1 MDSTQGPRVLIVE
14 DDEDTR
20 YLVHLILEDAGYQ
33 VDQVADGAAALEWLR
48 ASREPVIVLLDW
60 WLPGLDGLHVIQAL
74 SEEAPHPVRHA
85 YILITAA
92 YELLVPRL
100 EELPNGLS
108 VWVIPK
114 PFRLE
119 GLLAAVAEVARD
131 VGSDSS
137 ACAS

>member
-1 MDSTQGPRVLIVE
+1 MDSTRDPRVLIVE

-20 YLVHLILEDAGYQ
+20 YLVHLILMDAGYE
-33 VDQVADGAAALEWLR
+33 VDQVADGVDALVWLR
-48 ASREPVIVLLDW
+48 ATREPMIVLLDW
-60 WLPGLDGLHVIQAL
+60 WLPGIDGLQVIQAL

-85 YILITAA
+85 YLLITAA

-100 EELPNGLS
+100 GELPNGLL

-114 PFRLE
+114 PFGLG
-119 GLLAAVAEVARD
+119 GLLAAVADAARD
-131 VGSDSS
+131 LRGGSS